1 MWYQFAFIWFS
12 YNILSIITSALMLYF
27 VWLIIL
33 LFRTALWGSPDN
45 VFTDKTNAC
54 PLSRQDLCRQ
64 RMAVQTSER
73 GDRSEVFHPS
83 HTSRINSMS
92 SQFSDGPMQSP
103 STRSSTS
110 SWSEEPTQT
119 NMDIST
125 GHMILVNSLIYAYVN
140 TGQRLL
146 NTVPYTTHTLHSL
159 CHCSHNQDEHKHTLY
174 TSKHVPLLLSL
185 SLCFSFTSIS
195 HQSLISEFGFVFALK
210 WTAGLHRRWL
220 FWHNGLF

>member
-1 MWYQFAFIWFS
+1 
-12 YNILSIITSALMLYF
+12 
-27 VWLIIL
+27 
-33 LFRTALWGSPDN
+33 
-45 VFTDKTNAC
+45 
-54 PLSRQDLCRQ
+54 
-64 RMAVQTSER
+64 MAVQTSER

-125 GHMILVNSLIYAYVN
+125 GHMILVNSLMYAYVN
-140 TGQRLL
+140 AGQRLL

-174 TSKHVPLLLSL
+174 TSILFCCLYL
-185 SLCFSFTSIS
+185 
-195 HQSLISEFGFVFALK
+195 FVFPSPLSHFSH
-210 WTAGLHRRWL
+210 WIQILGLFLLW
-220 FWHNGLF
+220 NGLQGSMDAGFSDTMDCFNFALTFVLFISAQLRQERLIGAW